1 MMPRSGRIAETRLG
15 GWILG
20 GLKSEAAWCRS
31 VCNNTGIV
39 IVDVDYR
46 LAPEFVFPA
55 AIYDSWE
62 AIQWVG
68 TP

>member
-1 MMPRSGRIAETRLG
+1 LG
-15 GWILG
+15 S
-20 GLKSEAAWCRS
+20 LKSEAAWCRS

-39 IVDVDYR
+39 VVDVDYR

-55 AIYDSWE
+55 AIYDSWD
-62 AIQWVG
+62 AIQWVS